1 MLKYTLTIQISWGHC
16 DPAKIVF
23 YPNYFI
29 WFDQSAHLLF
39 DKAGA
44 NMGDLIKQYLSLIEF
59 FERTRRYATSYA
71 VFCLK

>member
-1 MLKYTLTIQISWGHC
+1 MLKYTLTIKISWGHC

-29 WFDQSAHLLF
+29 WFDQSVHFLF

-44 NMGDLIKQYLSLIEF
+44 NMGGFNETIW
-59 FERTRRYATSYA
+59 RCRPTNRRCS
-71 VFCLK
+71 C